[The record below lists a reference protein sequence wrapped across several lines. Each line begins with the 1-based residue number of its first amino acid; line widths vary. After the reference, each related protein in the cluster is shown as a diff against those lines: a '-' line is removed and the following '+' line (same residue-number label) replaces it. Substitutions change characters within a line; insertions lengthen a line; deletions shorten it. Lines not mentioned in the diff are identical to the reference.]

1 MSSSD
6 SEGGKIPFL
15 LRRDPFRPRGSLRRT
30 PPGEKRANPGLTVA
44 VPPEALERAQA
55 AFDAVIDGTAPGIPT
70 REVRVTPGGTTMVP
84 SEVLVL
90 AQAAYDAVIARTSPG
105 IPAYPPTPTFSPAP
119 VRSPSPPPAPTER
132 QRPAAS
138 KRILS
143 PDVQAEADPK
153 RRSARDLSVVCGS
166 SKLLAPP
173 TPATEYGSPFSSG
186 DDGFLLGDEEL
197 GKASARQL
205 LAKAGAA
212 CRGIEAVAGGQ
223 ASRLNKADL
232 AAINAQL
239 RILMEIVGHCCI
251 TVEGQKT
258 AATEMQ
264 RQHNM
269 LDEACAR
276 EAARASRAE
285 AEAER
290 ARSEAAAAGA
300 AGGSVNEGWQTVNYA
315 RALKRAPKAPPLNI
329 PPPPAATLA
338 IYPAEGS
345 ELKSAEET
353 KLALKKSVV
362 PRELGAQISSP
373 PLLPATPPPSL

>member
-6 SEGGKIPFL
+6 SEGGRLPL
-15 LRRDPFRPRGSLRRT
+15 LRQRDPFRPRGSFRRT
-30 PPGEKRANPGLTVA
+30 PPGERRANPGLTGTA
-44 VPPEALERAQA
+44 PPDTLERAQA
-55 AFDAVIDGTAPGIPT
+55 AFDAVIAGTAPGIPT
-70 REVRVTPGGTTMVP
+70 RECG
-84 SEVLVL
+84 
-90 AQAAYDAVIARTSPG
+90 AQVS
-105 IPAYPPTPTFSPAP
+105 
-119 VRSPSPPPAPTER
+119 PPAPTER
-132 QRPAAS
+132 QRPAAA

-143 PDVQAEADPK
+143 PDEQAEADPK
-153 RRSARDLSVVCGS
+153 RRSARDLSMVCGS

-258 AATEMQ
+258 AVTEMQ
-264 RQHNM
+264 RQHNI
-269 LDEACAR
+269 LDEVRAR

-290 ARSEAAAAGA
+290 PRSEAAATGA

-315 RALKRAPKAPPLNI
+315 RGER
-329 PPPPAATLA
+329 
-338 IYPAEGS
+338 
-345 ELKSAEET
+345 
-353 KLALKKSVV
+353 
-362 PRELGAQISSP
+362 
-373 PLLPATPPPSL
+373 